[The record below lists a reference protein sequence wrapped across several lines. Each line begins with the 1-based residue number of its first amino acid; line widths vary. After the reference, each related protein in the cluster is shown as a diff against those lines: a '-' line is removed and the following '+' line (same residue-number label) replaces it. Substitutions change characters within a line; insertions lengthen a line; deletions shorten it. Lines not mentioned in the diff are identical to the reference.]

1 MSTCPPPRRA
11 RTETMII
18 LLTKCRRLLLLHFEG
33 ERALSLLV
41 ELGADFVRAD
51 GGNLRNV
58 EALLVQLLTSLALDR
73 INDIGSRDRA
83 ENFAV
88 FTHSLLHDEL
98 ADRRERRRER
108 LRILHLLRLGG
119 SRGRSL
125 LFELGHQFRAH
136 LGRQTLRLEVRTE
149 ETVGHLNHVAF
160 LTDIGRLEKDSL
172 GLLHDSLVSLDDET
186 DAAAGSRKRGR
197 RLGNLH
203 RVKRRRSGQS
213 PHSQERNVVSHERSP
228 ERPNPPHPVR
238 ITPAACRRRSTR
250 RRSER
255 PRGRRN

>member
-1 MSTCPPPRRA
+1 
-11 RTETMII
+11 MII
-18 LLTKCRRLLLLHFEG
+18 LLTECRRLLLLHFKR

-41 ELGADFVRAD
+41 ELGADFIRAD

-73 INDIGSRDRA
+73 FNDVSSRNRA
-83 ENFAV
+83 ENLVV

-149 ETVGHLNHVAF
+149 ETVGDLDHVA
-160 LTDIGRLEKDSL
+160 LSADVGRLEEDSL
-172 GLLHDSLVSLDDET
+172 GLLRGLLVSLDDET
-186 DAAAGSRKRGR
+186 DAAAGSRKRGGSV
-197 RLGNLH
+197 GNLY
-203 RVKRRRSGQS
+203 RINTSTFWSVTAFSGKNL
-213 PHSQERNVVSHERSP
+213 RL
-228 ERPNPPHPVR
+228 
-238 ITPAACRRRSTR
+238 TR
-250 RRSER
+250 TRALKT
-255 PRGRRN
+255 